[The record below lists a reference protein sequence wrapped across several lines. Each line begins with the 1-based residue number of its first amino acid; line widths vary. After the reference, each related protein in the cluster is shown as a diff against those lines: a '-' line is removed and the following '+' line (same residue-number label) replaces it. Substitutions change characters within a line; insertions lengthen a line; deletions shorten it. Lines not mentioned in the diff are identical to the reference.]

1 MSSPKHISFR
11 NIDAFWS
18 HDNELVFEG
27 MTHYN
32 ELYNVSIPAD
42 EITDSLDYII
52 KNRIDYI
59 TSEKRRLN
67 KEQRQLKEKLKIWKS
82 LNI

>member
-1 MSSPKHISFR
+1 
-11 NIDAFWS
+11 
-18 HDNELVFEG
+18 

-32 ELYNVSIPAD
+32 ELYCVSIPAD

-67 KEQRQLKEKLKIWKS
+67 KEQKQLKEKLKIWKS